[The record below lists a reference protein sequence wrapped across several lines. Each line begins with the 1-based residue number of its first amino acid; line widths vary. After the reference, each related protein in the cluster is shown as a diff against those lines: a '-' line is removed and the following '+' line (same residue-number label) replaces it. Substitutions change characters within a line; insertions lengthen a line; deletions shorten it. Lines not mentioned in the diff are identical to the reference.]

1 MSDIVL
7 SAGIRSN
14 LLALQDTASNIQSTQ
29 TRLATGLKVNSALDN
44 PIAYFTASS
53 LNALAGNLGNLLDSV
68 SNAVQ
73 TVQAANNGIT
83 SITKLVQSAQAIAQ
97 QALQSAST
105 TATDVGTVS
114 GLTGS
119 SSFAVTSGSTITIS
133 DGTSTATIT
142 STGNVTVNQILNAVN
157 GAAGLKIQAELSAN
171 GSLSL
176 EATGA
181 NAVTIGG
188 TATAPELAQFGLAS
202 GTTAAGSVNSTRSS
216 LATQYNAVLKQIDQ
230 LSSDSGFNGVNL
242 LAGNSL
248 QVTFNATGTSSL
260 ALSGVTFNSTGLGIT
275 QSANNFQ
282 TNTSIAT
289 RPDAADRVAHH
300 LAEPGGVVRHQPV
313 GHPDPAELHDGD
325 DQHPAD
331 RCQQPD
337 CRRQQP
343 GRRQPPGLADPAVA
357 GNDGPV
363 ARRPVPEQRVAPVRL
378 IRLHRAFFDGG
389 ATAPPFIFCKRFN
402 ISRINRPLGLIDHI
416 RREPL
421 GGSGRST
428 LPVE

>member
-14 LLALQDTASNIQSTQ
+14 LLALQNTAANIQKTQ
-29 TRLATGLKVNSALDN
+29 TSLATGLKVNSALDN

-97 QALQSAST
+97 QALQSAAT
-105 TATDVGTVS
+105 TATTVGSVS
-114 GLTGS
+114 GLTGT
-119 SSFAVTSGSTITIS
+119 SSFAVTSANTITIS

-157 GAAGLKIQAELSAN
+157 NAPGLKIQAELSAN
-171 GSLSL
+171 GNLQL

-188 TATAPELAQFGLAS
+188 TATAPELAQFGLTS
-202 GTTAAGSVNSTRSS
+202 GTTAAGSVNATRSS

-230 LSSDSGFNGVNL
+230 LASDAGFNGVNL

-248 QVTFNATGTSSL
+248 QVTFNATGTSTL
-260 ALSGVTFNSTGLGIT
+260 ALSGVTFNSAGLGIT
-275 QSANNFQ
+275 QSANSFQ
-282 TNTSIAT
+282 TNTSIASAQTQLTASLTTLQSQAASFGTNLSVIQIRQSFTTATINTLQTGANNLTVADSNLEGANLLALQT
-289 RPDAADRVAHH
+289 RQSLATTALSLAAQSQNSV
-300 LAEPGGVVRHQPV
+300 L
-313 GHPDPAELHDGD
+313 
-325 DQHPAD
+325 
-331 RCQQPD
+331 
-337 CRRQQP
+337 
-343 GRRQPPGLADPAVA
+343 
-357 GNDGPV
+357 
-363 ARRPVPEQRVAPVRL
+363 RL
-378 IRLHRAFFDGG
+378 FG
-389 ATAPPFIFCKRFN
+389 
-402 ISRINRPLGLIDHI
+402 
-416 RREPL
+416 
-421 GGSGRST
+421 
-428 LPVE
+428 